1 MPHLSNDELPIAHS
15 PQRVSGMKVPDGLP
29 LPAEPNLEIETS
41 KDAWRQTGFLMKKEW
56 DLIQLSLNL
65 STALVKTGYTPS
77 ARSMIMAGYASVWSR
92 SLLTL
97 ADAAG
102 LVRGGSYQT
111 AMPLIR
117 QSIELAAA
125 HRGLVDEIDEWKR
138 WTHEAFASHAETKS
152 TEIGIGGYFAGSVI
166 AEDPVM
172 KIIYRASSDFA
183 RPNFGPTSLF
193 VANEASHEKYPLHFA
208 DRSFHLGWTQL
219 LLGWIL
225 NVTGL
230 LLETGLSQTHE
241 FPADNVLKNKISQH
255 LDNSREVTSD
265 ENQCRLKEWIDSD
278 NRKRYIISNFRRQST
293 DAAIKLLI

>member
-15 PQRVSGMKVPDGLP
+15 PQRVSGMKVPDELP
-29 LPAEPNLEIETS
+29 LPTESNLEIDTS

-56 DLIQLSLNL
+56 NLIQASLNL

-97 ADAAG
+97 SDAAG

-111 AMPLIR
+111 VMPLIR

-125 HRGLVDEIDEWKR
+125 HRGLTDEIDEWKR
-138 WTHEAFASHAETKS
+138 WTHEAFAGHAETKS

-193 VANEASHEKYPLHFA
+193 VANEASHEKHPLHFA

-219 LLGWIL
+219 LFGWIL
-225 NVTGL
+225 SVSGL
-230 LLETGLSQTHE
+230 LLETGLSQTQE
-241 FPADNVLKNKISQH
+241 FPADNILKAKIIQH
-255 LDNSREVTSD
+255 LGDCTEVALD
-265 ENQCRLKEWIDSD
+265 EHQCRLKEWTDSD
-278 NRKRYIISNFRRQST
+278 NRKRYIISNFKRQST
-293 DAAIKLLI
+293 DAAVRLLI

>member
-1 MPHLSNDELPIAHS
+1 MPQLSNDELSIAHS
-15 PQRVSGMKVPDGLP
+15 PQRVSGMKVPDELP
-29 LPAEPNLEIETS
+29 LPTQSNLEIDTS

-56 DLIQLSLNL
+56 NLIQVSLNL

-97 ADAAG
+97 SDAAG

-117 QSIELAAA
+117 QAIEFAAA
-125 HRGLVDEIDEWKR
+125 HKGLTNEIDEWKR
-138 WTHEAFASHAETKS
+138 WTHEAFASHVETKS

-172 KIIYRASSDFA
+172 KVIYRASSDFA

-219 LLGWIL
+219 LFSWIL
-225 NVTGL
+225 SVSGL
-230 LLETGLSQTHE
+230 LLETGLSQTQE
-241 FPADNVLKNKISQH
+241 FPADNILKTKIIQH
-255 LDNSREVTSD
+255 LDDCTETTSD
-265 ENQCRLKEWIDSD
+265 ENQCRLKEWTDSD

-293 DAAIKLLI
+293 DAAVRLLI